1 MCIEKDMH
9 NLINAPCGTCD
20 HLKFGKGI
28 LAKRCKN
35 LSAKSS
41 NSCVCF
47 HSDLNASKIVSSQ
60 AESNSHVQR
69 DSLDVG
75 SCASASDSTSLASS
89 KFFASSS
96 AAQSDSCGKG
106 ASHIFE
112 TRTSKPIFQCTT

>member
-1 MCIEKDMH
+1 MH

-47 HSDLNASKIVSSQ
+47 NSDLNASKIVSSQ

-75 SCASASDSTSLASS
+75 SCASASDSSSIAISKLATSYGI
-89 KFFASSS
+89 
-96 AAQSDSCGKG
+96 AQDNSCGKG
-106 ASHIFE
+106 ASHF
-112 TRTSKPIFQCTT
+112 FQNSNF